1 MVSAESEPSA
11 YMESNNTMNRILTL
25 ISVVGLAVFA
35 SGCTVATYPARPVYY
50 EPAPPPP
57 VYYQPA
63 PPVVVY
69 PAPPRPVIVRP
80 VPPPYRRHC
89 DRFGRCW

>member
-1 MVSAESEPSA
+1 
-11 YMESNNTMNRILTL
+11 MESNNTMNRILTL

-35 SGCTVATYPARPVYY
+35 GGCTVTTYPARPVYY
-50 EPAPPPP
+50 EPAPP
-57 VYYQPA
+57 VYYEPA

-80 VPPPYRRHC
+80 VPPPYYHRHC
-89 DRFGRCW
+89 DRYGRCW